1 MEANTETQKEKEK
14 EMILTKQ
21 QIKRLLNESLKQD
34 TIIHCDMDGVIAD
47 FNTGAV
53 RGLNAMLDAAE
64 QDITSIGS
72 RKSQKAM
79 IKIQDMLGGPNVRL
93 PLEYQIDSHKL
104 TKTMKYKIVGQDP
117 GTFFRNLPP
126 LEDGVNQ
133 LWPFITRTGYPVKV
147 LSAPIGGEGPGGTAI
162 DGKSD
167 WISTHL
173 APQPI
178 ESIFVAAVEKQQ
190 FALNDTGSPN
200 ILIDDK
206 ESTIEEWTAAG
217 GIGIL
222 HETGNSAK
230 TIATLSVILG
240 TQLM

>member
-1 MEANTETQKEKEK
+1 
-14 EMILTKQ
+14 MILTKQ

-64 QDITSIGS
+64 QDITSVGS
-72 RKSQKAM
+72 RKSQKAI
-79 IKIQDMLGGPNVRL
+79 IKIQNMFGGPSHRFSDD
-93 PLEYQIDSHKL
+93 YQIDSHKL
-104 TKTMKYKIVGQDP
+104 TKTMKYKVVGQDP

-126 LEDGVNQ
+126 LEDGVQ
-133 LWPFITRTGYPVKV
+133 LLWPFITGTGYAVKV

-162 DGKSD
+162 EGKSD
-167 WISTHL
+167 WISTNL
-173 APQPI
+173 SPQPI
-178 ESIFVAAVEKQQ
+178 ESIFVAAVDKQQ
-190 FALNDTGSPN
+190 FALNPAGNPN

-230 TIATLSVILG
+230 TIAALSAILN